1 MDKSDILQKYC
12 FYAHAPLAARQK
24 FDRAAT
30 QVELNPGDF
39 YFHEGD
45 ACTHVA
51 LVGNGSI
58 RVYKAGESGR
68 EITLYHV
75 RAGETCILTA
85 SCVLAGMSYPAAA
98 VAESQTDA
106 VIFPA
111 PVFRDWVASMATV
124 RDFVFQTLATRMADL
139 MALVEEITFNKMDKR
154 LAEYLCQRFENEGRP
169 ITVLHV
175 THEQIATELGSAREV
190 VSRLLKEFER
200 LGAIEVA
207 RGRIR
212 LRNEATL
219 RQFL

>member
-1 MDKSDILQKYC
+1 MDKSDILQKYS
-12 FYAHAPLAARQK
+12 FYADAPLVARQK

-30 QVELNPGDF
+30 HVSLNPGDF

-45 ACTHVA
+45 ACSHVA
-51 LVGNGSI
+51 LVGDGSI
-58 RVYKAGESGR
+58 RVYKSGESGR

-85 SCVLAGMSYPAAA
+85 SCVLAGMRYPAAA
-98 VAESQTDA
+98 IAESQTEA

-111 PVFRDWVASMATV
+111 PVFREWIANLEPV
-124 RDFVFQTLATRMADL
+124 RKFVFQTLAARMSQL

-154 LAEYLCQRFENEGRP
+154 LAEYLHRRFDNDGRP
-169 ITVLHV
+169 IAVVHI

-212 LRNEATL
+212 LRNGAAL
-219 RQFL
+219 RQFI